1 MPTAGVRC
9 GHGLLTVVYYLWSCI
24 LHGTSQLKRRQ
35 LYKDS
40 ESLRKG
46 ELHKMRQDFFLDR
59 LHGQLQEMLEQ
70 KDLIM
75 AQIKA
80 LEADVQISRTAI
92 QEAQSR
98 LARRRRRAF

>member
-1 MPTAGVRC
+1 
-9 GHGLLTVVYYLWSCI
+9 
-24 LHGTSQLKRRQ
+24 
-35 LYKDS
+35 
-40 ESLRKG
+40 
-46 ELHKMRQDFFLDR
+46 MRQDFFLDR